1 MFKCKIVSFQALVH
15 TLSFCSPTPQ
25 KAASERP
32 PHPSWR
38 HRPRHI
44 WRPIHQQADPLFT
57 PARIYLILST
67 LSYFFFR
74 SGTSDCLPP
83 FSQVE
88 PGRWVPGSCKCLGSC
103 AELLQPPASQDQ
115 HEGWLCLLWGWSFK
129 VQGTADLNNDGKY
142 LIIQPPLAFCRPT
155 WPDLCLSHLRP
166 GFRKI
171 MRKEINQKNIIWV
184 LSVYRYFYKYMFSR
198 TCFLT

>member
-1 MFKCKIVSFQALVH
+1 MFKCEIVSFQALVH
-15 TLSFCSPTPQ
+15 TISFCSPTPQ

-44 WRPIHQQADPLFT
+44 WPPIHQQADPLFT

-88 PGRWVPGSCKCLGSC
+88 PGRWVPGSCKCRGSC
-103 AELLQPPASQDQ
+103 DGLLQPPASQDQ
-115 HEGWLCLLWGWSFK
+115 HEGWLCLLWGWFK
-129 VQGTADLNNDGKY
+129 VQQISIMMEIFENSATSCFLPTTMAWSLFE
-142 LIIQPPLAFCRPT
+142 PPPSWFQKKCEKR
-155 WPDLCLSHLRP
+155 
-166 GFRKI
+166 
-171 MRKEINQKNIIWV
+171 NQTKNIIWV
-184 LSVYRYFYKYMFSR
+184 LLVYRYFYKYMGSR